1 MKRNNAKT
9 NFSRKEFDEIVE
21 LVSLLQKSSS
31 DKQKGIREKIRRR
44 GLYWSEVAS
53 GVPYTVEELNGLVRK
68 GVITIE
74 GEVYTP
80 ESNESVFFAKMKKK
94 IKSFSSLFCNSSK
107 NTGNRDALMNP
118 DDFKRVCDLQINDIP
133 SSPGLYAIRI
143 DKQNALPKEFE
154 DALNERN
161 HNILYIGITT
171 SSLRK
176 RLWEQELHLKNPA
189 TFFRSIGAILGYT
202 PEPGSLKEDS
212 KNYKFSYND
221 CKKIELWM
229 GEHLLV
235 NFIEQDNNLEKTET
249 DLIEKY
255 KPIINIAKNP
265 YKLDVL
271 QQLRKRCV
279 EIGRGINI

>member
-31 DKQKGIREKIRRR
+31 DKQKGIREKIRR

-53 GVPYTVEELNGLVRK
+53 GVPYTVEELYGLVRK

-94 IKSFSSLFCNSSK
+94 IIQFCSLFCKSTKS
-107 NTGNRDALMNP
+107 TDNRDALMNP
-118 DDFKRVCDLQINDIP
+118 DNFKRVCDLNINDIP

-235 NFIEQDNNLEKTET
+235 NFIEQYNNLEKTET